1 MRKKFV
7 VLLSMVF
14 ACACMLNA
22 QEHESE
28 KKAMILRMGEFKWL
42 ETAEPKDKDE
52 YIMHIQ
58 AIAGDAATQSGRFEV
73 VDEEI
78 ADSESKFFM
87 REEFMDL
94 DESKRKELLGKLMND
109 YSLFGEITKCKFTK
123 RTSGAM
129 GYTCVVT
136 VKLSVTN
143 ALSGKDEFVASR
155 TFVSD
160 FKKMIVKNTM
170 GAALDDALQSMSSK
184 MVSFFANNFA
194 VTGAVAK
201 IQNGDVVITCGQPQG
216 VKKGDEFQ
224 VSFVSI
230 AADGTRTEVPVG
242 IVKVKDL
249 LADGTSVCDVKSGK
263 AEINEKFIASNTS
276 QWLSCKLILK

>member
-1 MRKKFV
+1 MRNLC
-7 VLLSMVF
+7 VLLSLIF
-14 ACACMLNA
+14 ACTCVLNA

-52 YIMHIQ
+52 YITHIQ
-58 AIAGDAATQSGRFEV
+58 AIAADAATQSGRFEV

-94 DESKRKELLGKLMND
+94 EESKRKELLGKLMND
-109 YSLFGEITKCKFTK
+109 YTLFGEITKCKFTK

-129 GYTCVVT
+129 GYTCVLT

-143 ALSGKDEFVASR
+143 ALSGKDEFAASR

-160 FKKMIVKNTM
+160 FKKLVVKNTM
-170 GAALDDALQSMSSK
+170 GAALDDALQSVSPK
-184 MVSFFANNFA
+184 MISFFTNNFA

-201 IQNGDVVITCGQPQG
+201 IQDGDVVITCGQPQG

-224 VSFVSI
+224 VTFVTI
-230 AADGTRTEVPVG
+230 ADDGARTETSVG
-242 IVKVKDL
+242 IVKVKSL
-249 LADGTSVCDVKSGK
+249 LADGTSICDIRNGK
-263 AEINEKFIASNTS
+263 DAIGEKFIASSTS
-276 QWLSCKLILK
+276 QWLNCKLILK

>member
-1 MRKKFV
+1 MRKIL
-7 VLLSMVF
+7 VLLSLVLV
-14 ACACMLNA
+14 CNYTLNA

-42 ETAEPKDKDE
+42 ETAEPKDKEE
-52 YIMHIQ
+52 YIMQIQ
-58 AIAGDAATQSGRFEV
+58 AIAADAATQSGRFEV
-73 VDEEI
+73 VDDEI

-94 DESKRKELLGKLMND
+94 EESKRKELLGKLMND

-160 FKKMIVKNTM
+160 FKKMVVKNTM
-170 GAALDDALQSMSSK
+170 GAALDDALQSVIPK

-194 VTGAVAK
+194 VTGAIAK
-201 IQNGDVVITCGQPQG
+201 IQGGDVVITCGQPQG

-224 VSFVSI
+224 VTFVTM
-230 AADGTRTEVPVG
+230 ANDGTRAEMPVG
-242 IVKVKDL
+242 IVKVRDL
-249 LADGTSVCDVKSGK
+249 MADGTSICDIKSGK
-263 AEINEKFIASNTS
+263 SEISEKFIASNTS
-276 QWLSCKLILK
+276 QWLNCKLILK

>member
-1 MRKKFV
+1 MRKML
-7 VLLSMVF
+7 VLLSLILGCNY
-14 ACACMLNA
+14 ALHA
-22 QEHESE
+22 QEHASE
-28 KKAMILRMGEFKWL
+28 KKAMVLRMGEFKWL

-52 YIMHIQ
+52 YMMHVQ
-58 AIAGDAATQSGRFEV
+58 AIAADAATQSGRFEV

-94 DESKRKELLGKLMND
+94 EESKRKELLGKLMND

-160 FKKMIVKNTM
+160 FKKMVVKNTM
-170 GAALDDALQSMSSK
+170 GAALDDALQSVSPK

-201 IQNGDVVITCGQPQG
+201 IQGSDIVITCGQPQG

-224 VSFVSI
+224 VSFI
-230 AADGTRTEVPVG
+230 TMANDGARMEMPVG
-242 IVKVKDL
+242 IVKVRDL
-249 LADGTSVCDVKSGK
+249 MADGTSICDIKSGK
-263 AEINEKFIASNTS
+263 SEISEKFVASNTS
-276 QWLSCKLILK
+276 QWLNCKLILK